1 MRRTTGEKA
10 FQSLD
15 ILLMLLMMVI
25 CLYPFLYVAF
35 ASVSLPE
42 RIVVHRGIL
51 LGPLGFSLSAYESVF
66 KNPNIL
72 TGYQN
77 TLIVL
82 VAGTTLNVLLTALGA
97 YGLSRRQF
105 GLRNVVMFAIVFTM
119 MFNGGLIPLYLQ
131 VNSLKLVDTRW
142 ALILPS
148 AISAWNLVIMRTYF
162 LGLPDSLEESA
173 RIDGASDW
181 RILFQ
186 IILPLAMPVVAVM
199 ILFYGVHHW
208 NSWFHAM
215 IFLRDRG
222 LYPLQIILR
231 EILIANDTLS
241 MTQSAAASIDMEQIG
256 ETIKYAT
263 IIVATLPILLI
274 YPALQKYFMKGVLIG
289 AIKG

>member
-1 MRRTTGEKA
+1 MRRSAGETA
-10 FQSLD
+10 FQAMD
-15 ILLMLLMMVI
+15 ILAMVALMITCV
-25 CLYPFLYVAF
+25 YPFVYVAF

-42 RIVVHRGIL
+42 RVVVHRGIL
-51 LGPLGFSLSAYESVF
+51 LAPLGFSLSSYKAVF
-66 KNPNIL
+66 ENPNIL
-72 TGYQN
+72 SGYQN

-82 VAGTTLNVLLTALGA
+82 VAGTALNVLLTALGA
-97 YGLSRRQF
+97 YGLSRKQF
-105 GLRNVVMFAIVFTM
+105 GLRNAVMFGIVFTM

-131 VNSLKLVDTRW
+131 VNALGLLDTRW

-148 AISAWNLVIMRTYF
+148 AMSAWNLVIMRTYF

-173 RIDGASDW
+173 RIDGANDW
-181 RILFQ
+181 RILFR
-186 IILPLAMPVVAVM
+186 IILPLSMPVVAVM
-199 ILFYGVHHW
+199 ILFYGVNHW
-208 NSWFHAM
+208 NAWFHAM

-231 EILIANDTLS
+231 EILIANDTMR
-241 MTQSAAASIDMEQIG
+241 MTSGAAASVDMEQIG

-263 IIVATLPILLI
+263 IIVATLPILLV

>member
-1 MRRTTGEKA
+1 VRRSAGERVFQA
-10 FQSLD
+10 FD
-15 ILLMLLMMVI
+15 VVAMVLLMVT
-25 CLYPFLYVAF
+25 CVYPFLYVAF

-51 LGPLGFSLSAYESVF
+51 FGPLGFSLSSYKAVF
-66 KNPNIL
+66 DNPNIL

-105 GLRNVVMFAIVFTM
+105 VLRNVVMFAIVFTM

-186 IILPLAMPVVAVM
+186 VILPLAMPVVAVM
-199 ILFYGVHHW
+199 VLFYGVHHW

-231 EILIANDTLS
+231 EILIANDTQQ
-241 MTQSAAASIDMEQIG
+241 MTQNAAASIDMEQIG

>member
-1 MRRTTGEKA
+1 MRRTAGETA
-10 FQSLD
+10 FQALD
-15 ILLMLLMMVI
+15 IVLMVLMMAV

-42 RIVVHRGIL
+42 RIVAHRGIL
-51 LGPLGFSLSAYESVF
+51 LAPLGFSASAYEAVF
-66 KNPNIL
+66 RNPNIL

-82 VAGTTLNVLLTALGA
+82 VAGTTLNVLLTAFGA
-97 YGLSRRQF
+97 YGLSRHQF
-105 GLRNVVMFAIVFTM
+105 GLRNIVMFAIVFTM
-119 MFNGGLIPLYLQ
+119 MFSGGLIPLYLQ
-131 VNSLKLVDTRW
+131 VSSLKLVDTRW

-162 LGLPDSLEESA
+162 QGLPDSLEESA
-173 RIDGASDW
+173 RIDGATDW

-215 IFLRDRG
+215 IFLRNRG

-241 MTQSAAASIDMEQIG
+241 MTQSAAASVDMEQIG

-263 IIVATLPILLI
+263 IIVATLPILVI